1 MNRKAI
7 ISICTSSLLIVS
19 ILFYV
24 SIINDV
30 RCEVNSVYEGW
41 MLRSLDDKCYISLF
55 TLNEEVFWIIER
67 DVVLK
72 LTLGE
77 ISEIPEAISLDS
89 NAISIIRSYFPDD
102 LHVRFYVTNVVL
114 NEYVGG
120 DLDPILS
127 SSLNTR
133 SNMLTGAISYD
144 LKLEVLVV
152 ESNFTVNRV
161 FNIRAIH
168 PARMYSLILLLNK
181 FNEQLSNTIKSHS
194 LVNTS
199 IQALASRVIT
209 FLEGFSENN
218 LKNKYFE
225 FNVDLDISISRIE
238 DNLYNVYIHI
248 SKVRF
253 SDALY
258 RIRYMGLNSLAS
270 ISRRNYGF
278 QYVINGSNVGIGFL
292 NIKYSYP

>member
-1 MNRKAI
+1 MNSKAV
-7 ISICTSSLLIVS
+7 ISICTASLLIVS

-41 MLRSLDDKCYISLF
+41 MLRTIDDGCYISLF

-77 ISEIPEAISLDS
+77 INEIPEVISLDS
-89 NAISIIRSYFPDD
+89 NAVSIIRRYFPDD
-102 LHVRFYVTNVVL
+102 LHVRFYVTDVVL
-114 NEYVGG
+114 SEYVEGG
-120 DLDPILS
+120 LDPVLS

-133 SNMLTGAISYD
+133 SNMLEGAISYD
-144 LKLEVLVV
+144 LKLEVLVA
-152 ESNFTVNRV
+152 ESNFTVSRV
-161 FNIRAIH
+161 LNIRAIH

-181 FNEQLSNTIKSHS
+181 FNEQLGNTVKSHS

-199 IQALASRVIT
+199 IQALAGRVIA
-209 FLEGFSENN
+209 FLESFSESN
-218 LKNKYFE
+218 LRNKYFE
-225 FNVDLDISISRIE
+225 FNVDLDISISRVE
-238 DNLYNVYIHI
+238 DNLYHVYIHI
-248 SKVRF
+248 SKVVF

-270 ISRRNYGF
+270 ISRRNYGL
-278 QYVINGSNVGIGFL
+278 QYVTNGSNVEVGLL

>member
-1 MNRKAI
+1 MNSKAV
-7 ISICTSSLLIVS
+7 ISICTASLLIVS

-41 MLRSLDDKCYISLF
+41 MLRTIDDGCYISLF

-77 ISEIPEAISLDS
+77 INEIPEVISLDS
-89 NAISIIRSYFPDD
+89 NAVSIIRRYFPDD
-102 LHVRFYVTNVVL
+102 LHVRFYVTDVVL
-114 NEYVGG
+114 SEYVEGG
-120 DLDPILS
+120 LDPVLS

-133 SNMLTGAISYD
+133 SNMLEGAISYD
-144 LKLEVLVV
+144 LKLEVLVA
-152 ESNFTVNRV
+152 ESNFTVRRV
-161 FNIRAIH
+161 LNIRAIH

-181 FNEQLSNTIKSHS
+181 FNEQLGNTVKSHS

-199 IQALASRVIT
+199 IQALAGRVIA
-209 FLEGFSENN
+209 FLESFSESN
-218 LKNKYFE
+218 LRNKYFE
-225 FNVDLDISISRIE
+225 FNVDLDISISKVE
-238 DNLYNVYIHI
+238 DNLYHVYIHI
-248 SKVRF
+248 SKVVF

-278 QYVINGSNVGIGFL
+278 QYVTNGSNVEVGLL

>member
-1 MNRKAI
+1 MNSKAV
-7 ISICTSSLLIVS
+7 ISICTASLLIVS

-41 MLRSLDDKCYISLF
+41 MLRTIDDGCYISLF

-77 ISEIPEAISLDS
+77 ISEIPEVISLDS
-89 NAISIIRSYFPDD
+89 NAVSIIRRYFPDD
-102 LHVRFYVTNVVL
+102 LHVRFYVTDVVL
-114 NEYVGG
+114 SEYVEGG
-120 DLDPILS
+120 LDPVLS

-133 SNMLTGAISYD
+133 SNMLEGAISYD
-144 LKLEVLVV
+144 LKLEVLVA
-152 ESNFTVNRV
+152 ESNFTVSRV
-161 FNIRAIH
+161 LNIRAIH

-181 FNEQLSNTIKSHS
+181 FNEQLGNTVKSHS

-199 IQALASRVIT
+199 IQALAGRVIT
-209 FLEGFSENN
+209 FLESFSESN
-218 LKNKYFE
+218 LRNKYFE
-225 FNVDLDISISRIE
+225 FNVDLDISISRME
-238 DNLYNVYIHI
+238 DNLYHVYIHI
-248 SKVRF
+248 SKVVF

-270 ISRRNYGF
+270 ISRRNYGL
-278 QYVINGSNVGIGFL
+278 QYVTNGSNVEVGLL

>member
-1 MNRKAI
+1 MNSKAV
-7 ISICTSSLLIVS
+7 ISICTASLLIVS

-41 MLRSLDDKCYISLF
+41 MLRTIDDGCYISLF

-77 ISEIPEAISLDS
+77 INEIPEVISLDS
-89 NAISIIRSYFPDD
+89 NAVSIIRRYFPDD
-102 LHVRFYVTNVVL
+102 LHVRFYVTDVVL
-114 NEYVGG
+114 SEYVEGG
-120 DLDPILS
+120 LDPVLS

-133 SNMLTGAISYD
+133 SNMLEGAISYD
-144 LKLEVLVV
+144 LKLEVLVA
-152 ESNFTVNRV
+152 ESNFTVSRV
-161 FNIRAIH
+161 LNIRAIH

-181 FNEQLSNTIKSHS
+181 FNEQLGNTVKSHS

-199 IQALASRVIT
+199 IQALAGRVIA
-209 FLEGFSENN
+209 FLESFSESN
-218 LKNKYFE
+218 LRNKYFE
-225 FNVDLDISISRIE
+225 FNVDLDISISKVE
-238 DNLYNVYIHI
+238 DNLYHVYIHI
-248 SKVRF
+248 SKVVF

-278 QYVINGSNVGIGFL
+278 QYVTNGSNVEVGLL

>member
-1 MNRKAI
+1 MNSKAV
-7 ISICTSSLLIVS
+7 ISICTASLLIVS

-41 MLRSLDDKCYISLF
+41 MLRTIDDGCYISLF

-77 ISEIPEAISLDS
+77 ISEIPEVISLDS
-89 NAISIIRSYFPDD
+89 NAVSIIRRYFPDD
-102 LHVRFYVTNVVL
+102 LHVRFYVTDVVL
-114 NEYVGG
+114 SEYVEGG
-120 DLDPILS
+120 LDPVLS

-133 SNMLTGAISYD
+133 SNMLEGAISYD
-144 LKLEVLVV
+144 LKLEVLVA
-152 ESNFTVNRV
+152 ESNFTVSRV
-161 FNIRAIH
+161 LNIRAIH

-181 FNEQLSNTIKSHS
+181 FNEQLGNTVKSHS

-199 IQALASRVIT
+199 IQALAGKVIA
-209 FLEGFSENN
+209 FLESFSESN
-218 LKNKYFE
+218 LRNKYFE
-225 FNVDLDISISRIE
+225 FNVDLDISISRVE
-238 DNLYNVYIHI
+238 DNLYHVYIHI
-248 SKVRF
+248 SKVVF

-270 ISRRNYGF
+270 ISRRNYGL
-278 QYVINGSNVGIGFL
+278 QYVTNGSNVEVGLL